1 MRFNARAAC
10 AQLGGIRAPRLM
22 GRKANADEVLP
33 EERLRVRGAS
43 VGAAVIGRQRKGEFA
58 LNTHGPT
65 TLHGD

>member
-1 MRFNARAAC
+1 ME
-10 AQLGGIRAPRLM
+10 
-22 GRKANADEVLP
+22 RKANANEVLP
-33 EERLRVRGAS
+33 EDRLRVRAAP